1 MKFILLLFILS
12 FVFTAKTQYNLVPN
26 SSFEIVPNC
35 SEFTAIVDSAPPW
48 KNPTEFGSSD
58 LLNFCNL
65 SSLEWITT
73 MQLPH
78 SGNSYAGFYTGEQ
91 YTDVPLAHDAVEY
104 IQAPLL
110 DSLSSSK
117 IYFTTFYVSLAEFGR
132 YATNNIGLYFSDTA
146 IYRAGIGFDYL
157 LLDFNPQILPFDNP
171 VIKDT
176 IDTTWFKVEAI
187 YTAHG
192 GEKFITIGNFSGDHE
207 TIFENVIPPTNNW
220 IGATDVAYYFI
231 DDISITPIDSLPGG
245 LPANAGPDQTIYIQ
259 DSVFIG
265 QRIANLNCNWYELGG
280 NQIAS
285 NTSGLYVQPN
295 QTTTYVVEQILGT
308 DISYDTCTVFVIGL
322 GVEENLQQHLKFY
335 PNPNN
340 GEFTVELPK
349 EFGIVTIQLKD
360 MTGKVLSKTPYKTKE
375 QLIQVKSNLNSGMYY
390 IEILNDFNQ
399 LIFIDKIM
407 ILN

>member
-1 MKFILLLFILS
+1 MKFILLLFILGLG
-12 FVFTAKTQYNLVPN
+12 FTAKTQYNLVPN
-26 SSFEIVPNC
+26 SGFEEVPNC
-35 SEFTAIVDSAPPW
+35 GDSTFEIEDANFW
-48 KNPTEFGSSD
+48 ISPTEFGTPD

-65 SSLEWITT
+65 NSLEWITT

-91 YTDVPLAHDAVEY
+91 YTDMPLIYDAREY
-104 IQAPLL
+104 IQTQLL
-110 DSLSSSK
+110 DTLEQNNF
-117 IYFTTFYVSLAEFGR
+117 YYTTFFVSLAEFGR
-132 YATNNIGLYFSDTA
+132 YATNNLGVHFSDSA
-146 IYRAGIGFDYL
+146 IYRSGIGAEFTLLNYL
-157 LLDFNPQILPFDNP
+157 PQILPFDNP

-207 TIFENVIPPTNNW
+207 TVFENFIPTTN
-220 IGATDVAYYFI
+220 IFVGAGDEAYYFI

-322 GVEENLQQHLKFY
+322 GVEENLQQHLKLY

-340 GEFTVELPK
+340 GEFTLELPK
-349 EFGIVTIQLKD
+349 TLNDVTLQISDLS
-360 MTGKVLSKTPYKTKE
+360 GKVVYSSFEKTAPTSLKIKSE
-375 QLIQVKSNLNSGMYY
+375 LIPGMYT
-390 IEILNDFNQ
+390 IEIKNAQNNLMFRE
-399 LIFIDKIM
+399 KIVV
-407 ILN
+407 N

>member
-26 SSFEIVPNC
+26 SGFEEVPNC
-35 SEFTAIVDSAPPW
+35 DDFTSLLNQAPPW
-48 KNPTEFGSSD
+48 QNPTEFGSPD
-58 LLNFCNL
+58 LLSYCNPNNIT
-65 SSLEWITT
+65 WINE

-78 SGNSYAGFYTGEQ
+78 SGISYAGFYSGLH
-91 YTDVPLAHDAVEY
+91 YSSPVNDAREY
-104 IQAPLL
+104 IQTQLI
-110 DSLSSSK
+110 DSLKPLSQ
-117 IYFTTFYVSLAEFGR
+117 YLVSYYLSMAEFGR
-132 YATNNIGLYFSDTA
+132 YATNNIGLHFSDTA
-146 IYRAGIGFDYL
+146 MYRNGNSIEFT
-157 LLDFNPQILPFDNP
+157 LLDFPVQILPFGNP
-171 VIKDT
+171 IIKDT
-176 IDTTWFKVEAI
+176 SDTYWFKVEAI
-187 YTAHG
+187 YAAQG
-192 GEKFITIGNFSGDHE
+192 GEKFITIGNFSGDIE
-207 TIFENVIPPTNNW
+207 TIFENTIPPTNNW
-220 IGATDVAYYFI
+220 IGVTDEAYYFI

>member
-187 YTAHG
+187 YSAHG

-207 TIFENVIPPTNNW
+207 TVFEPYYPNEIS
-220 IGATDVAYYFI
+220 IGMGDVAYYFI

-245 LPANAGPDQTIYIQ
+245 LPANAGPDQTIYTQ

-349 EFGIVTIQLKD
+349 TLNDVTLQISDLS
-360 MTGKVLSKTPYKTKE
+360 GKVVYSSFEKTAATSLKIKSE
-375 QLIQVKSNLNSGMYY
+375 LIPGMYT
-390 IEILNDFNQ
+390 IEIKNAQNNLMFRE
-399 LIFIDKIM
+399 KIVV
-407 ILN
+407 N

>member
-1 MKFILLLFILS
+1 MSFGFI
-12 FVFTAKTQYNLVPN
+12 AKTQYNLVPN
-26 SSFEIVPNC
+26 SSFEEVPNC
-35 SEFTAIVDSAPPW
+35 GDSTFEIEDANFW
-48 KNPTEFGSSD
+48 MSPTEFGTPD
-58 LLNFCNL
+58 LLNFCNTN
-65 SSLEWITT
+65 SFEWITA
-73 MQLPH
+73 MQLPR

-104 IQAPLL
+104 IQTPLL

-117 IYFTTFYVSLAEFGR
+117 IYFTRFYLSLAEFGR

-146 IYRAGIGFDYL
+146 IYRTGIGYDYM
-157 LLDFNPQILPFDNP
+157 LLDFNPQILPFGNP

-176 IDTTWFKVEAI
+176 TDTTWFKVEAI

-192 GEKFITIGNFSGDHE
+192 GEKFITIGNFSGDNE
-207 TIFENVIPPTNNW
+207 TIFENFIPTTN
-220 IGATDVAYYFI
+220 IFVGAGDEAYYFI

-295 QTTTYVVEQILGT
+295 QTTTYIVEQILGT

-322 GVEENLQQHLKFY
+322 GVEENLQQHLKLY

-349 EFGIVTIQLKD
+349 SYDDIILQISDLS
-360 MTGKVLSKTPYKTKE
+360 GKVVYSSFEKTAATSIKIKSE
-375 QLIQVKSNLNSGMYY
+375 LILGMYTF
-390 IEILNDFNQ
+390 EIKNAQNN
-399 LIFIDKIM
+399 LIFREKLIV
-407 ILN
+407 N

>member
-26 SSFEIVPNC
+26 SGFEEVPNC
-35 SEFTAIVDSAPPW
+35 DDFTSLLNQAPPW
-48 KNPTEFGSSD
+48 QNPTEFGSPD
-58 LLNFCNL
+58 LLSYCNPNNIT
-65 SSLEWITT
+65 WINE

-78 SGNSYAGFYTGEQ
+78 SGMSYAGFYSGLH
-91 YTDVPLAHDAVEY
+91 YSSPVNDAREY
-104 IQAPLL
+104 IQTQLI
-110 DSLSSSK
+110 DSLKPLSQ
-117 IYFTTFYVSLAEFGR
+117 YLVSYYLSMAEFGR
-132 YATNNIGLYFSDTA
+132 YATNNIGLHFSDTA
-146 IYRAGIGFDYL
+146 IYRNGNSIEFT
-157 LLDFNPQILPFDNP
+157 LLDFPVQILPFDNP

-176 IDTTWFKVEAI
+176 TDTTWFKVEAI

-192 GEKFITIGNFSGDHE
+192 GEKFITIGNFSNDNE
-207 TIFENVIPPTNNW
+207 TLFENYIPPTNNW
-220 IGATDVAYYFI
+220 VGVGDDAYYFI

-349 EFGIVTIQLKD
+349 TLNDVTLQISDLS
-360 MTGKVLSKTPYKTKE
+360 GKVVYSSFEKTAATSLKIKSE
-375 QLIQVKSNLNSGMYY
+375 LIPGMYT
-390 IEILNDFNQ
+390 IEIKNAQNNLMFREKLVVN
-399 LIFIDKIM
+399 
-407 ILN
+407 

>member
-1 MKFILLLFILS
+1 MS
-12 FVFTAKTQYNLVPN
+12 FVFTAKTQNNLVPN
-26 SSFEIVPNC
+26 SGFEEVPNC
-35 SEFTAIVDSAPPW
+35 DIFTASINAAPPW
-48 KNPTEFGSSD
+48 TNPTEFGTAD
-58 LLNFCNL
+58 LLSFCNTDYIYWM
-65 SSLEWITT
+65 SE

-78 SGNSYAGFYTGEQ
+78 SGISYAGFYTGEQ

-117 IYFTTFYVSLAEFGR
+117 IYFTRFFLSLAEFGR
-132 YATNNIGLYFSDTA
+132 YATNNVGMYFSDTA
-146 IYRAGIGFDYL
+146 IYRTGIGYDYM

-192 GEKFITIGNFSGDHE
+192 GEKFITIGNFNNDNE
-207 TIFENVIPPTNNW
+207 TLFENYIPPTNNW
-220 IGATDVAYYFI
+220 VGVGDDAYYFI

-340 GEFTVELPK
+340 GEFTLELPMQLDLLT
-349 EFGIVTIQLKD
+349 VQLKD
-360 MTGKVLSKTPYKTKE
+360 MTGKVLSKTTYKTNE
-375 QLIQVKSNLNSGMYY
+375 QPIHVKSTLNSGMYY
-390 IEILNDFNQ
+390 IEILTDFDQ

>member
-1 MKFILLLFILS
+1 MKCLTLLFILS
-12 FVFTAKTQYNLVPN
+12 FGFTAKTQYNLVPN
-26 SSFEIVPNC
+26 SGFEDVPGC
-35 SEFTAIVDSAPPW
+35 DILTASINAAPPW
-48 KNPTEFGSSD
+48 NNPTEFGTAD
-58 LLNFCNL
+58 LLSFCN
-65 SSLEWITT
+65 SDYVYWMNE

-78 SGNSYAGFYTGEQ
+78 SGISYAGFYTGEQ

-132 YATNNIGLYFSDTA
+132 YATNNIGVYFSDTA
-146 IYRAGIGFDYL
+146 VYRTGIGYDFM
-157 LLDFNPQILPFDNP
+157 LLDFNPQILPFGNP

-176 IDTTWFKVEAI
+176 TDTTWFKVEAI
-187 YTAHG
+187 YSAHG
-192 GEKFITIGNFSGDHE
+192 GEKFITIGNFSGDSE
-207 TIFENVIPPTNNW
+207 TVFEAFVPFTNNLV
-220 IGATDVAYYFI
+220 GTGDEAYYFI

-259 DSVFIG
+259 DSLFIG

-322 GVEENLQQHLKFY
+322 GVEENLQQLLKLY

-340 GEFTVELPK
+340 GEFTVSLPK
-349 EFGIVTIQLKD
+349 SYNDIILQIFDLS
-360 MTGKVLSKTPYKTKE
+360 GKVVYSSFEKTAATSLKIKSE
-375 QLIQVKSNLNSGMYY
+375 LIPGIYTF
-390 IEILNDFNQ
+390 EIKNAQNN
-399 LIFIDKIM
+399 LIFREK
-407 ILN
+407 LFVN